1 MRYLPDDHYSIIPR
15 AWFVEVL
22 NIKLR
27 TSTLRKQFTFPYMV
41 TIWVLT
47 VRTTQGNTTIPASEK
62 LIFNLF

>member
-1 MRYLPDDHYSIIPR
+1 MRYLPDDHDGIIPR
-15 AWFVEVL
+15 ARFVEVL
-22 NIKLR
+22 NIKLW

-62 LIFNLF
+62 LKFNLF